1 MNYASEH
8 PTFFFLQPVLLY
20 TLTQQKHSF
29 FLGTCCPIYFVDNL
43 VPSRNQYILCN
54 LQVISYMRGPLLF
67 IFNFHPTD
75 SYEQYNVGVEEAG
88 EYQVSVI
95 FL

>member
-1 MNYASEH
+1 MPLSVQH
-8 PTFFFLQPVLLY
+8 FFPPTCSFVYTHTTETLFFF
-20 TLTQQKHSF
+20 
-29 FLGTCCPIYFVDNL
+29 GACCPIYFVDNL
-43 VPSRNQYILCN
+43 VPSRNRYILCN